1 MGISWGYTYISNRQ
15 YFQKGCVCKPEKK
28 SIFMAIF
35 MKQIDDLAADKLAT
49 SGDHSGTSYSHLLR
63 LGGIREYPMLP
74 TSVGELSSIRIG
86 LGQYSGEIACLVVS
100 NIVTS
105 NAICWNGKAQL
116 MNSLKGWGWALNGKH
131 WMGPGSASKCIQ
143 TSNMTKYAQIP
154 A

>member
-1 MGISWGYTYISNRQ
+1 MNMGFSPSKGTYLAKKKVDVSHHLMGISWGYTYISNRQ

-116 MNSLKGWGWALNGKH
+116 MNSLKGWG
-131 WMGPGSASKCIQ
+131 
-143 TSNMTKYAQIP
+143 
-154 A
+154 